1 MYRTCTSRIS
11 ALSTSVPS
19 ALLSSSRVMPGRSRT
34 NSSTLCATVGI
45 GVLYTATQW
54 RRTGR
59 RRWLIDQGNVMFG
72 KSARRGSGHHP
83 RWLRRSD
90 GTHTHRSAATAAR
103 NLIRWH
109 IPDYNPKHR
118 HPGNQ
123 GHSLVQ
129 YTRTGGRHGGEWQ
142 LTYAV
147 PIRTSR
153 ATRPQPFR
161 QPSRRTAHSP
171 DRSPLELYSAE
182 FRAAIWRGGSTGR
195 RASTRSWAGA
205 FRREAPSCPSAAR
218 PDRRR
223 PYRPIGPVRCTW
235 SALSRA
241 ASASASSLRSNEVG
255 HR

>member
-1 MYRTCTSRIS
+1 
-11 ALSTSVPS
+11 
-19 ALLSSSRVMPGRSRT
+19 MPGHSRT

-72 KSARRGSGHHP
+72 RSARRGSGHHP

-90 GTHTHRSAATAAR
+90 GTHTPRSAVTAAR

-129 YTRTGGRHGGEWQ
+129 YSRTGGRHGGEW
-142 LTYAV
+142 
-147 PIRTSR
+147 PIQSR
-153 ATRPQPFR
+153 GPASQNIAGNPTPTLPATF
-161 QPSRRTAHSP
+161 
-171 DRSPLELYSAE
+171 
-182 FRAAIWRGGSTGR
+182 AADGTFSGQVTIATIFGRVQGSHMEGRIETGR
-195 RASTRSWAGA
+195 RASTRSRAGA
-205 FRREAPSCPSAAR
+205 FSREAPSCPSAAQ

-223 PYRPIGPVRCTW
+223 PYRPIRHVQCTW
-235 SALSRA
+235 SALSQL
-241 ASASASSLRSNEVG
+241 SLQPP
-255 HR
+255 HPL

>member
-72 KSARRGSGHHP
+72 EFARRGSGHHP

-90 GTHTHRSAATAAR
+90 GTHTPRSAVTAAR

-129 YTRTGGRHGGEWQ
+129 YTRTGGRHGGEW
-142 LTYAV
+142 
-147 PIRTSR
+147 PIQSR
-153 ATRPQPFR
+153 GPASGRSGQPDPN
-161 QPSRRTAHSP
+161 PSGN
-171 DRSPLELYSAE
+171 L
-182 FRAAIWRGGSTGR
+182 RGGRHILRSGHHCNYLRPSSGQPYGGADRRVGVPLRVHGPAHLAEKHRHVRRLLDRIEDDLIVRSDPFDVPGR
-195 RASTRSWAGA
+195 R
-205 FRREAPSCPSAAR
+205 
-218 PDRRR
+218 
-223 PYRPIGPVRCTW
+223 
-235 SALSRA
+235 
-241 ASASASSLRSNEVG
+241 
-255 HR
+255 